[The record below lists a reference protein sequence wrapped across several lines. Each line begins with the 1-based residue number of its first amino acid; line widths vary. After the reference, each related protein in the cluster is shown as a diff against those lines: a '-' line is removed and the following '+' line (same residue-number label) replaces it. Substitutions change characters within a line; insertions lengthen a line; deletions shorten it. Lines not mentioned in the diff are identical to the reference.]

1 MAQVHL
7 LRGKN
12 LSQPCIL
19 MDQSAFVWRFNHKQ
33 HYLLLSVDNC
43 WHAHHTSMPFGMWFA
58 IAYNCFITYNYLS
71 VQNIRIQLWWIVV
84 VWWWWCECDGG
95 GVSVLI
101 ISSSRLHILKHFIYS
116 YVECHRVQKHQ
127 NNNTSNT
134 WILHTVW
141 NDEPTIHW
149 ILCVPQIP
157 SFSHLC
163 AICSFVFVT
172 LFASIGNM

>member
-1 MAQVHL
+1 
-7 LRGKN
+7 
-12 LSQPCIL
+12 

-84 VWWWWCECDGG
+84 VWWWWWWCECVDNLFISIAYIKTISFTHMLNAI
-95 GVSVLI
+95 VFKSIKITTHRTHEFYTQFEMMSPQFIEFSVYHKFPL
-101 ISSSRLHILKHFIYS
+101 SLTLY
-116 YVECHRVQKHQ
+116 
-127 NNNTSNT
+127 
-134 WILHTVW
+134 
-141 NDEPTIHW
+141 
-149 ILCVPQIP
+149 
-157 SFSHLC
+157 